1 MSSSDMLD
9 LAVLCVWLGNL
20 GVLVLAAGFS
30 SPFRAHNED

>member
-1 MSSSDMLD
+1 MSSSAMLD

-20 GVLVLAAGFS
+20 GVLVLVAGFS